1 MTKIVLHKH
10 PNADRYRAV
19 IGDNG
24 RGWAYPITKYMEN
37 GKEVLEAMVD
47 NRDEHRTAAYRFSFD
62 GSNWVTNSDPITSE
76 EDRRTRLWDLI

>member
-1 MTKIVLHKH
+1 MTKIVLHH
-10 PNADRYRAV
+10 HHQSIRYHAL
-19 IGDNG
+19 IGDHG
-24 RGWAYPITKYMEN
+24 KGWVYLITKYMEN